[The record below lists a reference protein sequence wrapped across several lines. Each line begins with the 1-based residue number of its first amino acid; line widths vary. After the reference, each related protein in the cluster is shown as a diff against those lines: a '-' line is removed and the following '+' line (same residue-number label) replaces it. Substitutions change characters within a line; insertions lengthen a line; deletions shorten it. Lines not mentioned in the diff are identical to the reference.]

1 MQVPAEYLPLL
12 EAAVGPMPENA
23 ELPLP
28 PMGLSVAEERE
39 QRKRDLAVAFRVFGR
54 LGFSEGVAGH
64 ITARD
69 PELADHFWVNPFGM
83 SFKQIRVADLL
94 LVNHAGEIVEGSW
107 PVNQAAFAIH
117 SAVHAA
123 RPDVIAA
130 AHSHSVHGKAFS
142 SLHRPLLP
150 LTQDA
155 CIFFEDHAVDTEYGG
170 VANDVEEGKRI
181 AAALGEHKAAILAN
195 HGLITV
201 GQSVD
206 EATFWF
212 VTMERTCQA
221 QLLAEAAGTPT
232 PIPDDV
238 ARGVYEQVG
247 THLAGWFSAQPLF
260 DWILAEQPDC
270 LED

>member
-1 MQVPAEYLPLL
+1 MAETRTPHT
-12 EAAVGPMPENA
+12 PRFD
-23 ELPLP
+23 LP
-28 PMGLSVAEERE
+28 PDEERRHRK
-39 QRKRDLAVAFRVFGR
+39 QRLAAAFRIFGR
-54 LGFSEGVAGH
+54 LGFDEGVAGH

-69 PELADHFWVNPFGM
+69 PEQADAFWVNPLGM

-94 LVNHAGEIVEGSW
+94 LVDHTGQVVEGSW
-107 PVNQAAFAIH
+107 PVNRAAFAIH

-123 RPDVIAA
+123 RPEVVSA

-155 CIFFEDHAVDTEYGG
+155 CAFYDDHAVDTEYGG

-181 AAALGEHKAAILAN
+181 AAALSESKAAILAN
-195 HGLITV
+195 HGLLTV
-201 GQSVD
+201 GRSVD

-212 VTMERTCQA
+212 TTMERTCQA
-221 QLLAEAAGTPT
+221 QLLAESAGTPV

-238 ARGVYEQVG
+238 ARSVHRDVG
-247 THLAGWFSAQPLF
+247 SHLAGWFSAQPLF

-270 LED
+270 LEE